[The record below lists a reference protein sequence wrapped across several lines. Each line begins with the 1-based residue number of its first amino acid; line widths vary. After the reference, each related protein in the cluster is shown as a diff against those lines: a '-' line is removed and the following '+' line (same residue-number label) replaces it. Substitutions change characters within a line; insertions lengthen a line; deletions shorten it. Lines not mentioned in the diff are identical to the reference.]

1 MKIHAFVDAEN
12 IDERLFNKGCSE
24 LRKEHELFQI
34 DVFGKAMPTWAS
46 AYNYIPCFFGKNSAD
61 TFMTAAIVR
70 AVYEEPQ
77 TDIFAIFS
85 HDRDF
90 LPAIKVIT
98 DNRRR
103 AMIVTERGM
112 KESHLKHIAVDMN
125 YLDNI
130 ELDLLKKKTP
140 VQPPLTENERKR
152 LEKYELTTCFLKT
165 QQGIVEVPFANG
177 MELILFARIIP
188 LAQVRSGYPKS
199 KRLRD
204 ILVES
209 HLKVLND
216 KVYIDTDHL

>member
-1 MKIHAFVDAEN
+1 
-12 IDERLFNKGCSE
+12 
-24 LRKEHELFQI
+24 
-34 DVFGKAMPTWAS
+34 
-46 AYNYIPCFFGKNSAD
+46 
-61 TFMTAAIVR
+61 
-70 AVYEEPQ
+70 
-77 TDIFAIFS
+77 
-85 HDRDF
+85 
-90 LPAIKVIT
+90 
-98 DNRRR
+98 
-103 AMIVTERGM
+103 M

-165 QQGIVEVPFANG
+165 QQGIVEVPFANV